1 MSCLYVSNKLSRFW
15 VLYSGRPPTISLGD
29 ISKSIP
35 SPFELKINSLGS
47 LECQIY
53 ASLVSLLLIGG
64 KIMPSGKADVA
75 SDYTALMALDKEL
88 ETWYSELPETIK
100 WQPSNLTSAPMSLF
114 HLQ

>member
-1 MSCLYVSNKLSRFW
+1 
-15 VLYSGRPPTISLGD
+15 
-29 ISKSIP
+29 
-35 SPFELKINSLGS
+35 
-47 LECQIY
+47 
-53 ASLVSLLLIGG
+53 
-64 KIMPSGKADVA
+64 MPSGKADVA